1 MEQWS
6 YLGCQKSNSVSSSKF
21 HHLALL
27 VAQVSRSS
35 NFHHWPLLALLVV
48 LVVGWLSRFQFC
60 HPIVRSLITGG
71 ATGSLGSSKQCQNK
85 GNKKSHWEHNIT
97 NFTLQ
102 PGTSSVSREEMR
114 GTCQHAQC
122 WSRGRRMMLMLD
134 KTVDPCH
141 SLYEAACG
149 GWVMNMSSSVMEEDL
164 ETVSVM
170 DNHKLDIDKKI
181 KGDNCCLSSR
191 HHQQF
196 IFS

>member
-1 MEQWS
+1 
-6 YLGCQKSNSVSSSKF
+6 
-21 HHLALL
+21 
-27 VAQVSRSS
+27 
-35 NFHHWPLLALLVV
+35 
-48 LVVGWLSRFQFC
+48 
-60 HPIVRSLITGG
+60 
-71 ATGSLGSSKQCQNK
+71 
-85 GNKKSHWEHNIT
+85 
-97 NFTLQ
+97 
-102 PGTSSVSREEMR
+102 
-114 GTCQHAQC
+114 
-122 WSRGRRMMLMLD
+122 MLD

-164 ETVSVM
+164 DIVSVM